1 MQYLEGINERYC
13 LILASS
19 VFVAFEA
26 AKLIHAKPIGGT
38 KIMSPHPS
46 FSVG

>member
-1 MQYLEGINERYC
+1 MRGIAIFWLRMLC
-13 LILASS
+13 C
-19 VFVAFEA
+19 FVAFEA
-26 AKLIHAKPIGGT
+26 AKLIHVKPLGGK